1 MLLYKKTNWFVLRVG
16 VHACSYKVPLCERR
30 IITLVVVQYMNPC
43 LFLFGA
49 LQRVGRLLATMR
61 GAARLEALPL
71 HRALAR
77 SHYSTIQWMRLWFL
91 IDSEV
96 KDGVFIG
103 ERESGVAI
111 VGTFP
116 SEQQKINDCQIGF
129 LVTSGGVVQ
138 KANLEDLDCS
148 AASSERHKFCREKNV
163 LKRLFEV
170 IELLFPFF
178 FCSASLLSSL
188 KYSCRRDEKGKLIH
202 NVL

>member
-16 VHACSYKVPLCERR
+16 VHACSYKVSLCERR

-111 VGTFP
+111 VRHISIRAAENQWLSDWVSCHFWRSGSKGEFR
-116 SEQQKINDCQIGF
+116 GF
-129 LVTSGGVVQ
+129 G
-138 KANLEDLDCS
+138 
-148 AASSERHKFCREKNV
+148 
-163 LKRLFEV
+163 
-170 IELLFPFF
+170 
-178 FCSASLLSSL
+178 LLSS
-188 KYSCRRDEKGKLIH
+188 KFRKAQI
-202 NVL
+202 